1 MIWKIIRQQGCDA
14 EPRNC
19 SRVIEWSPMKRKL
32 IPLLAV
38 CAIAALAESKHSA
51 DEAAIHRRL
60 VIYIEVR

>member
-1 MIWKIIRQQGCDA
+1 
-14 EPRNC
+14 
-19 SRVIEWSPMKRKL
+19 MKRKL